1 MVRESEGSA
10 ILIKKKSIEM
20 LLLLML
26 YLVVELAS
34 PCIISYLVWCTVGFW
49 TCECVYDEV

>member
-1 MVRESEGSA
+1 M
-10 ILIKKKSIEM
+10 LIKKKSIEM

-26 YLVVELAS
+26 LYLVVELAS
-34 PCIISYLVWCTVGFW
+34 PCTISYLVWCTVGFW